1 MPILKDLPR
10 EIPEGKFEEFLQKI
24 EQDFPKDEFPEIFVK
39 YCKTDKKI
47 IILGMGESV
56 ECAGQAIQSLK
67 KMPSLKGKK
76 QLKILRIPPIRLQ
89 LR

>member
-1 MPILKDLPR
+1 MPILKDLPK

-24 EQDFPKDEFPEIFVK
+24 EQDFPEDEFPEIFVK
-39 YCKTDKKI
+39 YYKTDKKA

-56 ECAGQAIQSLK
+56 ECARQTLQSLE
-67 KMPSLKGKK
+67 KMPSLKGKEH
-76 QLKILRIPPIRLQ
+76 LKILRIPPVRLQ